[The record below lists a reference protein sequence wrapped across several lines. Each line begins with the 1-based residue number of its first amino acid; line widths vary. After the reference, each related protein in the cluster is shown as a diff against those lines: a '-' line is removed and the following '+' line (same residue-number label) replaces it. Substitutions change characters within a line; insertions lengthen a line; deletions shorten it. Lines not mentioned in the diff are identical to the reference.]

1 MGRGGGRGSAEI
13 LPRSRGGEEEDPP
26 APSERAAVFPFT
38 PLTGCRCLRNA
49 ATGQSARIDSAPR
62 KHAERSLRRGESET
76 HNRAGPSPPSSVG
89 GAARR
94 TPALRG
100 AAPLVPRAPLRHGRA
115 LRLARGSAPP
125 AASARPGSLR
135 RAGRPRYCRRAAL
148 GARRRAAAFV
158 GLRSAAQRSGR
169 GGRGQPD
176 TNACERTLAYAR
188 PLTGA

>member
-1 MGRGGGRGSAEI
+1 
-13 LPRSRGGEEEDPP
+13 
-26 APSERAAVFPFT
+26 
-38 PLTGCRCLRNA
+38 
-49 ATGQSARIDSAPR
+49 
-62 KHAERSLRRGESET
+62 
-76 HNRAGPSPPSSVG
+76 
-89 GAARR
+89 
-94 TPALRG
+94 LRG